1 MPIKFGSERS
11 GLDGRSKSE
20 LSMVQQQQQQQRAT
34 RTAALKRFQGIV
46 RSVVIAIRWM
56 KSVINQ

>member
-20 LSMVQQQQQQQRAT
+20 LSMVQQQQQQRAT
-34 RTAALKRFQGIV
+34 RTAALKRFQGLV
-46 RSVVIAIRWM
+46 RSVVMAIRWM